1 MSGEAAATAPRGCA
15 EALASAYDVA
25 LLDLD
30 GVVYIGGS
38 AVAGAADALA
48 KAKAAG
54 LRVAFV
60 TNNASRTPSAI
71 AAQLTGLG
79 VPTSASDV
87 VTSAQAGA
95 RLLAERLPASARVT
109 GGWGVSRPVRSRA
122 R

>member
-1 MSGEAAATAPRGCA
+1 MSGDAAATAPRGCA

-30 GVVYIGGS
+30 GVVYIGRS

-60 TNNASRTPSAI
+60 TNNASRTPSA
-71 AAQLTGLG
+71 APAT
-79 VPTSASDV
+79 
-87 VTSAQAGA
+87 
-95 RLLAERLPASARVT
+95 AEWPM
-109 GGWGVSRPVRSRA
+109 
-122 R
+122 